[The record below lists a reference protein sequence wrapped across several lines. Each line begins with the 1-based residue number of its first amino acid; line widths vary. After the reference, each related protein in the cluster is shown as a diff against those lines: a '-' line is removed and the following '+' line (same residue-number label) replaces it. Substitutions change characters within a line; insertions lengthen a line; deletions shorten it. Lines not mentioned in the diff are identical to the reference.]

1 MTNGLCPFMQPPHV
15 FYLQWIEVAG
25 CTPWQRQNFSLSGHS
40 NTKIARPF
48 FSGSLYS
55 FYTWKKVMVNKV
67 CVCVNTQRM
76 CSIKHEIEK
85 LEEIFL
91 LRFPLHFLLLSC
103 QESQSPLLKV
113 HVVTLC
119 YMLEVILLKCKMN
132 LNLVLM
138 LHCCSKVFQN
148 FEHPLIACFCIS

>member
-1 MTNGLCPFMQPPHV
+1 
-15 FYLQWIEVAG
+15 
-25 CTPWQRQNFSLSGHS
+25 
-40 NTKIARPF
+40 
-48 FSGSLYS
+48 
-55 FYTWKKVMVNKV
+55 MVNKV

-132 LNLVLM
+132 MGRGRKLAAVT
-138 LHCCSKVFQN
+138 KVVQPKRAN
-148 FEHPLIACFCIS
+148 CLK

>member
-1 MTNGLCPFMQPPHV
+1 
-15 FYLQWIEVAG
+15 
-25 CTPWQRQNFSLSGHS
+25 
-40 NTKIARPF
+40 
-48 FSGSLYS
+48 
-55 FYTWKKVMVNKV
+55 MVNKV

-113 HVVTLC
+113 HVVALC

-132 LNLVLM
+132 KNKSFTDFSANTHTRYAALGN
-138 LHCCSKVFQN
+138 
-148 FEHPLIACFCIS
+148 A